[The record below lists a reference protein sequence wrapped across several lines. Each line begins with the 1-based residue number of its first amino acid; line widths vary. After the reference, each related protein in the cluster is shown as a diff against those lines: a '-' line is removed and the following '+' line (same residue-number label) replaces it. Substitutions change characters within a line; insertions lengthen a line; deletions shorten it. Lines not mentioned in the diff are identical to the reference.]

1 MGQYTWLRNA
11 IPFLT
16 GLHLLYQLCI
26 AQDLCKII
34 YIQKFVTCRN
44 SFYVKVCD
52 IKLLCELGNPSN
64 IAGVRFE
71 LLMVVGS
78 LDYSL

>member
-1 MGQYTWLRNA
+1 MQ
-11 IPFLT
+11 FHLT
-16 GLHLLYQLCI
+16 GLHLWCQLCT

-34 YIQKFVTCRN
+34 YIQKCLTCRN
-44 SFYVKVCD
+44 SIYVKVCD
-52 IKLLCELGNPSN
+52 IKLLCELGNRSN

-71 LLMVVGS
+71 VLMVVDI